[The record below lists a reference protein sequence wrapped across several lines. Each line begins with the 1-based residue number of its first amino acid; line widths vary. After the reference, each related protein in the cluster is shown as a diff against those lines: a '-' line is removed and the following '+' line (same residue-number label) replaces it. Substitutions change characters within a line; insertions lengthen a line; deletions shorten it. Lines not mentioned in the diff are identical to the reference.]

1 MKIVVIG
8 LGNYGSAISKKLA
21 EYGHE
26 VIGVDNDNQKVEAL
40 KEKITYAIT
49 LDCSDETLLSSLPV
63 QEADLVLVTI
73 GEDIGSSLLITAL
86 LKKMNVKNIVSRA
99 TSPIHHIILEA
110 VGVKKI
116 LNPEAESAERFAT
129 KVNFKNVVDILNLS
143 ENYIVMETMVPQKY
157 IGRKISEIDFRKKF
171 KINIITIKQGV
182 LHPEHY
188 DSVHEGEIV
197 GVISSDYEFQKNDL
211 LILFGLISDIKK
223 WTNRVMK

>member
-26 VIGVDNDNQKVEAL
+26 VIGVDSDNQKVEAI

-49 LDCSDETLLSSLPV
+49 LDCSDEILLKSLPV
-63 QEADLVLVTI
+63 QEADIVLVTI
-73 GEDIGSSLLITAL
+73 GEDIGASLLITAL
-86 LKKMNVKNIVSRA
+86 LKKLNVKNIISRA
-99 TSPIHHIILEA
+99 ISPIHHTILEA
-110 VGVKKI
+110 VGVNKI

-143 ENYIVMETMVPQKY
+143 ENYIVLETIVPEKY
-157 IGRKISEIDFRKKF
+157 VGKKISVIDFRKKF
-171 KINIITIKQGV
+171 KINIITVKQGV

-188 DSVHEGEIV
+188 DSVHEGEII
-197 GVISSDYEFQKNDL
+197 GVISADYIFQKNDL
-211 LILFGLISDIKK
+211 LILFGHVSDIKK
-223 WTNRVMK
+223 WTKREMK